1 MNKNEIV
8 GQSKDHTNSI
18 TLINSIGQIGE
29 AIQAISTQMTNHEKR
44 LSKVEDTMRVNGI
57 QEMKLTSAV
66 NKRVISWLGGKESSA
81 YNNRSIRGKVY
92 SAINKEIKRYFG
104 IPRRAEIPAKDYN
117 EAMELI
123 ENWELDKQLK
133 EEIVIENNQLINIFK
148 QGSRENG
155 RYESTN

>member
-8 GQSKDHTNSI
+8 GQSKDHTNAI

-66 NKRVISWLGGKESSA
+66 NKRVISW
-81 YNNRSIRGKVY
+81 RG
-92 SAINKEIKRYFG
+92 
-104 IPRRAEIPAKDYN
+104 
-117 EAMELI
+117 
-123 ENWELDKQLK
+123 
-133 EEIVIENNQLINIFK
+133 
-148 QGSRENG
+148 
-155 RYESTN
+155 